1 MLNSLKG
8 FEGVALEEE
17 APEANEST
25 SNEDDFLAAFASN
38 DSPDESIDADFDRA
52 IEALEA
58 VERDLDLPEIPEE
71 ADTDS
76 NQSQATTNS
85 QTGSQSQAKQ
95 ETRIPPRQIIEA
107 ALFVGGAPLT
117 TKKLCSLLNDEYS
130 SSYVDDL
137 LDDLNRQY
145 NEEARPYEIRME
157 EGGYRIILRH
167 DFERIRNRVFG
178 FGPKEIKLTQDA
190 LEVLALVAYHQPIT
204 KERIIE
210 AGKDKASGILRQLLR
225 RELIAIEREEKKKA
239 EVKYITTARFL
250 QVFGLGNI
258 EELPYSESLSQK

>member
-1 MLNSLKG
+1 MS
-8 FEGVALEEE
+8 LEEE
-17 APEANEST
+17 TPEADESL

-38 DSPDESIDADFDRA
+38 DPVEESIDADFDRA

-58 VERDLDLPEIPEE
+58 VERDLDLPEIQEDNQE
-71 ADTDS
+71 DS
-76 NQSQATTNS
+76 SETETA
-85 QTGSQSQAKQ
+85 AKQ
-95 ETRIPPRQIIEA
+95 TSTQSNEVREARVPPRQIIEA
-107 ALFVGGAPLT
+107 ALFVGGDPLT
-117 TKKLCSLLNDEYS
+117 TKKLCSLLNDEFS

-145 NEEARPYEIRME
+145 NDEARPYEIRME

-210 AGKDKASGILRQLLR
+210 AGKDKAASILRQLVR
-225 RELIAIEREEKKKA
+225 RELIAIEREAEKKA
-239 EVKYITTARFL
+239 DVKYITTARFL

>member
-1 MLNSLKG
+1 MLDSLKG
-8 FEGVALEEE
+8 FKGVSLEEE
-17 APEANEST
+17 VPED
-25 SNEDDFLAAFASN
+25 NEDDFLAAFASN
-38 DSPDESIDADFDRA
+38 ESPDENLDADLDRA

-58 VERDLDLPEIPEE
+58 VERDLDLPEIPEDT
-71 ADTDS
+71 ADDS
-76 NQSQATTNS
+76 NQSKTTS
-85 QTGSQSQAKQ
+85 DQTSSHSREKHEA
-95 ETRIPPRQIIEA
+95 RIPPRQIIEA

-145 NEEARPYEIRME
+145 IDEARPYEIRME
-157 EGGYRIILRH
+157 EGGYRIILRY

-204 KERIIE
+204 KDRIIE
-210 AGKDKASGILRQLLR
+210 AGKDKAAGILRQLLR
-225 RELIAIEREEKKKA
+225 RELIAIEREAEKKA